1 MDMNP
6 LGLQETLEFV
16 FVRADAMQGFWN
28 LYIVVVTAIL
38 GFLGSSKLA
47 WRTHIVPAVLT
58 IGFLLFAASN
68 FWALNSARR
77 QREGLI
83 AHAQSQLAQNERA
96 DLGRVLEAVAPPSES
111 LLRSFHG
118 ALDLAVLAAI
128 WLIPYARR
136 TSNRRTV
143 EPTSDFSP

>member
-1 MDMNP
+1 MDDP
-6 LGLQETLEFV
+6 LSLQQTLEFV
-16 FVRADAMQGFWN
+16 FARADAMQTFWN

-47 WRTHIVPAVLT
+47 WRTHIVPTVLT

-68 FWALNSARR
+68 FWALDSARR

-83 AHAQSQLAQNERA
+83 AHAETQLVPNEGA
-96 DLGRVLEAVAPPSES
+96 DLGRVLGAVAPPSES
-111 LLRSFHG
+111 LLRLFHA

-128 WLIPYARR
+128 WLIPFVRR
-136 TSNRRTV
+136 TSDSRG
-143 EPTSDFSP
+143 SDEEARI